1 MYFACAGGE
10 SHRSDRSSVA
20 TKRHSRSFATKRHRK
35 HIGIIHSVCAF
46 CASLWLKK
54 MTQLTKARAAEILQA
69 LRERYVLVLGDVM
82 LDEFVWG
89 DVTRI
94 SPDAPV
100 PVVDVRRESMHLGGA
115 ANVLANLVALG
126 ARGSVVGVVGNDAA
140 GRRLQTGL
148 SELGIQDQYLVVD
161 ESRPSTTKTRIIA
174 HSQLVVRAD
183 RESRSPVTGKL
194 EEKIVASLK
203 DALQHAHAFVVS
215 DYDKGVVTPRILNEI
230 LPVAYEQVPVLIDP
244 KLRNFNSYRPATLVT
259 PNHLEALRMSDS
271 EDHSDDGSHHAAKVI
286 REKLGCDAVLITRGD
301 RGMMLLEGDGPPVYV
316 ETAAREV
323 YDVTGAGDTVI
334 AALASALASGA
345 KMIEAASFANHAAG
359 VVVGKVGTATA
370 TADELLSTFE
380 I

>member
-1 MYFACAGGE
+1 M
-10 SHRSDRSSVA
+10 S
-20 TKRHSRSFATKRHRK
+20 
-35 HIGIIHSVCAF
+35 
-46 CASLWLKK
+46 
-54 MTQLTKARAAEILQA
+54 QLTKTRAAEILQN
-69 LRERYVLVLGDVM
+69 LRDRYVLVLGDVM

-94 SPDAPV
+94 SPEAPV
-100 PVVDVRRESMHLGGA
+100 PVVAVRRESMHLGGA
-115 ANVLANLVALG
+115 ANVLASLVALG

-140 GRRLQTGL
+140 GRRLQAGL
-148 SELGIQDQYLVVD
+148 SDLGVQDQLVVD

-174 HSQLVVRAD
+174 HNQLVVRAD

-194 EEKIVASLK
+194 EDKIVSSLK
-203 DALQHAHAFVVS
+203 DALRHADAFVVS
-215 DYDKGVVTPRILNEI
+215 DYDKGVVTPRILREV

-244 KLRNFNSYRPATLVT
+244 KLRNFNEYRPATLVT
-259 PNHLEALRMSDS
+259 PNHLEALRMSDT

-334 AALASALASGA
+334 AALASALATGA
-345 KMIEAASFANHAAG
+345 TMIEAASFANHAAG
-359 VVVGKVGTATA
+359 IVVGKVGTATA

-380 I
+380 V

>member
-1 MYFACAGGE
+1 
-10 SHRSDRSSVA
+10 
-20 TKRHSRSFATKRHRK
+20 
-35 HIGIIHSVCAF
+35 
-46 CASLWLKK
+46 
-54 MTQLTKARAAEILQA
+54 
-69 LRERYVLVLGDVM
+69 M

-94 SPDAPV
+94 SPEAPV

-126 ARGSVVGVVGNDAA
+126 ARGSVVGVVGNDIA
-140 GRRLQTGL
+140 GRKLQTGL
-148 SELGIQDQYLVVD
+148 RDLGVQDQYLLVD

-194 EEKIVASLK
+194 EEKIVSSLK
-203 DALQHAHAFVVS
+203 DALKQADAFVVS
-215 DYDKGVVTPRILNEI
+215 DYDKGVVTPSILREI
-230 LPVAYEQVPVLIDP
+230 LPVAYEQVPVLVDP

-259 PNHLEALRMSDS
+259 PNHLEALRMSGS

-301 RGMMLLEGDGPPVYV
+301 RGMMLLEGDGQPVFV

-334 AALASALASGA
+334 ATLAGALATGA
-345 KMIEAASFANHAAG
+345 TMLEAATLANHAAG
-359 VVVGKVGTATA
+359 IVVGKVGTATA
-370 TADELLSTFE
+370 SADELLSTFE

>member
-1 MYFACAGGE
+1 M
-10 SHRSDRSSVA
+10 S
-20 TKRHSRSFATKRHRK
+20 
-35 HIGIIHSVCAF
+35 
-46 CASLWLKK
+46 
-54 MTQLTKARAAEILQA
+54 QLTKTRASEIIRSF
-69 LRERYVLVLGDVM
+69 RERNVLVLGDVM

-94 SPDAPV
+94 SPEAPV

-140 GRRLQTGL
+140 GERVRAGL
-148 SELGIQDQYLVVD
+148 HEMEADKCLISDS
-161 ESRPSTTKTRIIA
+161 SRPTTTKTRIIA

-183 RESRSPVTGKL
+183 RESRAPVLPKT
-194 EEKIVASLK
+194 EEMIISCLK
-203 DALQHAHAFVVS
+203 EALKKADAFVVS
-215 DYDKGVVTPRILNEI
+215 DYDKGVVTPAILREI
-230 LPVAYEQVPVLIDP
+230 LPLAYEQVPVLVDP

-271 EDHSDDGSHHAAKVI
+271 EDTSDDGSLHAAKVI

-301 RGMMLLEGDGPPVYV
+301 RGMMLLESNGRPVFV

-334 AALASALASGA
+334 ATLAAALASGA
-345 KMIEAASFANHAAG
+345 TMFEAATLANHAAG
-359 VVVGKVGTATA
+359 IVVGKVGTATA
-370 TADELLSTFE
+370 SAEELLSTFATDE
-380 I
+380 HG